1 MSSTA
6 NSELLTRIRAG
17 LSSLTMFVD
26 SARGGIE
33 SLESTVRI
41 STEKFPEASGYLSN
55 VTGDL
60 ESAANSI
67 MTILEDLMNEQDKYP
82 ALLTALRQII
92 TELPPDKGAKAA
104 SVIQE
109 LDSINTKTKKE
120 LMNIFAGMSFQDL
133 SGQKIKKV
141 MSALADV
148 EKRIGELADSFGFG
162 SSMRAG
168 AAAKPA
174 IPAAPVDQNAVD
186 EILKGLGGKTAR

>member
-104 SVIQE
+104 GVIKE
-109 LDSINTKTKKE
+109 LDSINTRTKKE

-168 AAAKPA
+168 AAKAA